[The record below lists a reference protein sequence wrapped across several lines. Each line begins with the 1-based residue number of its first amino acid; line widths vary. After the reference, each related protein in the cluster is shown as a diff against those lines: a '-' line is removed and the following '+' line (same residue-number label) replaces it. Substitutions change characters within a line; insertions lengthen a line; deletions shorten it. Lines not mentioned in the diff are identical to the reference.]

1 MNIEYRIAQMSDL
14 ESIYQFAENR
24 LKVDFPDDMQRMI
37 KIWESRFRKESL
49 EHYLKL
55 GWSFI
60 AYEKN
65 SEILQGFFLGQP
77 LLFFEGQTQTLWVE
91 TVQAINP
98 LIESELIEISYKLS
112 KDKHFQKV
120 ILPEACRSALDS
132 KNIKYL
138 NQSEPWVWCKTT
150 K

>member
-1 MNIEYRIAQMSDL
+1 MFIDYRIAQTQDL
-14 ESIYQFAENR
+14 ENIYQFALQK
-24 LKVDFPDDMQRMI
+24 LKLRYPNEMECMI
-37 KIWESRFRKESL
+37 KVWESRFRKESL

-60 AYEKN
+60 AETKIN
-65 SEILQGFFLGQP
+65 QHLQGYFIGQP

-91 TVQAINP
+91 DILAETEE
-98 LIESELIEISYKLS
+98 IESDLVEIAYKLS

-120 ILPEACRSALDS
+120 FFSSRHSPNCEK
-132 KNIKYL
+132 KNIKFNDY
-138 NQSEPWVWCKTT
+138 SEKLIWCKTT